1 MYVCVYIYIYI
12 YIYKLYLYACMHMAC
27 YVVRW
32 EDVVWHDD
40 RKYNALPFEY
50 CMVLPRIT
58 LMFTGTLK
66 SAPLSL
72 Q

>member
-1 MYVCVYIYIYI
+1 
-12 YIYKLYLYACMHMAC
+12 MHMAC
-27 YVVRW
+27 SDVRW

-40 RKYNALPFEY
+40 RKYNALHFEY

-58 LMFTGTLK
+58 LMITGALK
-66 SAPLSL
+66 SVTFSL